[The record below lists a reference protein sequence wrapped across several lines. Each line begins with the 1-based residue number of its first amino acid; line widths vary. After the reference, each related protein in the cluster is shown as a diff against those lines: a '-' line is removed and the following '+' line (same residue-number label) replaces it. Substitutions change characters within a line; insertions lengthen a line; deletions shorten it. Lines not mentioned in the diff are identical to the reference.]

1 MAWWL
6 CALALQ
12 VRECET
18 HYRSLSRQ
26 QLLESNLPSLEWSQ
40 KIWVQHQIGR
50 TYSTFILNLAM
61 PGDDDRCTCLL
72 SSESRGS
79 TDESV
84 IALHAGSESTKC
96 YCHANALWQSCKA
109 PHTSVVGCHHK
120 IGHRG
125 CVVGIDALQ
134 TQAWASELVS
144 SPSQVK

>member
-40 KIWVQHQIGR
+40 KIWAQHQIDR

-61 PGDDDRCTCLL
+61 PGGDDAHAFYHQSRGAAQTSL
-72 SSESRGS
+72 SS
-79 TDESV
+79 
-84 IALHAGSESTKC
+84 HC
-96 YCHANALWQSCKA
+96 MQ
-109 PHTSVVGCHHK
+109 
-120 IGHRG
+120 
-125 CVVGIDALQ
+125 
-134 TQAWASELVS
+134 
-144 SPSQVK
+144 